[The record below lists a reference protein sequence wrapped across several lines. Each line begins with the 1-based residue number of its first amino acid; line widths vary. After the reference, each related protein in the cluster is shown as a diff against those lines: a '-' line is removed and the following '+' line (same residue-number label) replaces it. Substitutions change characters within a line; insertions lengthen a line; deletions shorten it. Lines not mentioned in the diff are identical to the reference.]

1 MTDRPAQ
8 PGGWL
13 RHLRRAL
20 WLTVFA
26 AAGIALYAA
35 TNRPEGPTV
44 SSDFADSVGGPFT
57 LTAADGSTVTERT
70 LAGRPFAIFFG
81 FTRCPD
87 VCPTTLARLARL
99 RERMGDEGDEFE
111 IVFVS
116 VDPEIDRPE
125 DIGNYV
131 ALFDTP
137 IMGLTGTPEQ
147 VEAITQAYHV
157 FYEKVPIDGGG
168 YTVDH
173 SASVFLMDRDGR
185 LQSIIDHHEDPDSA
199 LAKLE
204 RLVA

>member
-13 RHLRRAL
+13 KHLRRAL
-20 WLTVFA
+20 WLAVFA
-26 AAGIALYAA
+26 AAGIALHAA